1 LRKTL
6 PLPPFLPNR
15 HPMLFT
21 DYVLFFEI
29 LLFTLLFAG
38 CRSLFRKEGLN
49 HILLLGGNVLY

>member
-1 LRKTL
+1 
-6 PLPPFLPNR
+6 LPPFLPNR